1 MRNRIILGTALLM
14 LSLSFASFAETKVLI
29 DFDLL
34 KANGDGSTGD
44 DKKGNDFASVSTHDK
59 KQHIPTLVDYSA
71 IAGSNFSQADIKKM
85 ATSLAIDNWVV
96 QLNSSASTVENKGF
110 SYTKEWHTK
119 YVGVLRNELAEDAT
133 VTAGAAATDKDFEK
147 KDDTGFTVMGVRIHF
162 PETAF
167 NNWALIKPP
176 FEIPAYEDITTDY
189 KGALLADADKAKEKG
204 KGNKFLNGYGVVR
217 NVGILKSINLRVYG
231 CQFKNSIAVL
241 LKDENDVVTEYQM
254 PQYLDF
260 DGWRKLTWTNPNYIS
275 NAANRDLYIV
285 PLYPKSEPF
294 KKIYGF
300 RVYRQGDQFG
310 GDFVTYIKDVI
321 ITYDKAVLD
330 RDNMPI
336 DNEEA
341 WGILSAKREA
351 AKKREFSKIG
361 QTQILRYLERQKM
374 DGYKDE
380 TAPATTTPA
389 TK

>member
-133 VTAGAAATDKDFEK
+133 VTAGAAADKDFEK
-147 KDDTGFTVMGVRIHF
+147 NDTTGFTVMGVRIHF

-176 FEIPAYEDITTDY
+176 FEIPAYEDITADY
-189 KGALLADADKAKEKG
+189 KGTLLADADKAKEKG